1 VLQEALCAEPGVAVP
16 KTVVVDS
23 VAAEVAEGVEAIVVG
38 VVVAC
43 IAVGVD
49 DGGRLSGVLDA

>member
-1 VLQEALCAEPGVAVP
+1 VLQETFCAEEGVAVP
-16 KTVVVDS
+16 KAVVGDS
-23 VAAEVAEGVEAIVVG
+23 VAAEVADGVEAIVVG

-49 DGGRLSGVLDA
+49 DGVRLSGVLDA